1 MSTLLILGA
10 ALLLLILIIAAYN
23 HLVTL
28 RNAAD
33 AVFATIDAQLLQ
45 RCDLIPNLVGAV
57 KAYMTHE
64 SETLTQLSAL
74 RSQALAA
81 RTPQEK
87 VAANNRLG
95 AALRGFMVNVEA
107 YPALR
112 ASENMMHLQRSL
124 NECEAQ
130 IAAAR
135 RAYNASVTDYNTA
148 IQCFPM
154 CLLAAPLGFRRRDL
168 IEATEEQRRNPN
180 VRELFGA

>member
-45 RCDLIPNLVGAV
+45 RCDLIPNLVGAA
-57 KAYMTHE
+57 KAYMAHE
-64 SETLTQLSAL
+64 SETLTRLSAL

-95 AALRGFMVNVEA
+95 TALRGFMVNVEA

-135 RAYNASVTDYNTA
+135 RAYNAAVTDYNNA
-148 IQCFPM
+148 IQRIPM
-154 CLLAAPLGFRRRDL
+154 CLLAAPFGFRRRDL

>member
-1 MSTLLILGA
+1 MSIAIFLGVAFLLFILAVAG
-10 ALLLLILIIAAYN
+10 YN

-64 SETLTQLSAL
+64 SETLTRLSAL

-95 AALRGFMVNVEA
+95 AALRGLMVNVEA

-135 RAYNASVTDYNTA
+135 RAYNASVTDYNNA

-154 CLLAAPLGFRRRDL
+154 CLLAAPFGFVRRDL

>member
-45 RCDLIPNLVGAV
+45 RCDLIPNLVGAA

-74 RSQALAA
+74 RSKALAA

-95 AALRGFMVNVEA
+95 TALRGFMVNVEA

-135 RAYNASVTDYNTA
+135 RAYNAAVTDYNNA

>member
-1 MSTLLILGA
+1 MPLI
-10 ALLLLILIIAAYN
+10 ITLIIAFLILVVLVSGYN
-23 HLVTL
+23 HFVTL
-28 RNAAD
+28 RNEAD
-33 AVFATIDAQLLQ
+33 RVFATIDAQLLQ
-45 RCDLIPNLVGAV
+45 RCDLIPNLVGAA

-81 RTPQEK
+81 RTTQEK
-87 VAANNRLG
+87 VATNNRLG
-95 AALRGFMVNVEA
+95 VALRGFMVNVEA

-135 RAYNASVTDYNTA
+135 RAYNAAVTDYNNA
-148 IQCFPM
+148 VQSFPN
-154 CLLAAPLGFRRRDL
+154 CLVAALFGFARRDL

-180 VRELFGA
+180 VQELFGA